1 MQIFKNNIFISSS
14 FTMGLFACLLFTF
27 VFSRPAMSQSAS
39 GEIHTVV
46 DVMPEIEGGLSA
58 LYKQIKYPKKAIDE
72 GISGRVYLQIIVDEN
87 GNAQNPEIL
96 RDIGGGCGE
105 AAAKAIKKVK
115 FTPGKQNGEAVK
127 VKYSLPVTFR
137 IEET

>member
-1 MQIFKNNIFISSS
+1 MQISIKYIILSSS
-14 FTMGLFACLLFTF
+14 FSMGLFACLLFTF

-58 LYKQIKYPKKAIDE
+58 LYKKIKYPQKAISE
-72 GISGRVYLQIIVDEN
+72 GISGRVYLQLIVDEN
-87 GNAQNPEIL
+87 GNAQNPEVL

-105 AAAKAIKKVK
+105 AAVEAIKKVK
-115 FTPGKQNGEAVK
+115 FTPGKQGGKAVK

-137 IEET
+137 IEES

>member
-1 MQIFKNNIFISSS
+1 MQISKKNIVLSSS
-14 FTMGLFACLLFTF
+14 FSMGLFACLLFTF
-27 VFSRPAMSQSAS
+27 VFSRPAMSQDSTD
-39 GEIHTVV
+39 EIHTVV

-58 LYKQIKYPKKAIDE
+58 LYKKIKYPQKAVNE

-87 GNAQNPEIL
+87 GNAQNPEVL

-105 AAAKAIKKVK
+105 AAVEAIKKVK
-115 FTPGKQNGEAVK
+115 FTPGKQDGKAVK

-137 IEET
+137 IEES